1 MQGTMKPK
9 GKGMGRFAGTILVMT
24 LVLLLLPSVAFLQ
37 GREHL
42 YRVVVHVENPIRTI
56 PREKL
61 KRIFTGKIRY
71 WPDHQKILPIYLD
84 GEHLTDFAEDVGLS
98 RSDLQQRWVRLSL
111 QGVTEPPRR
120 FERAEDAL
128 AFLVAHPTA
137 IGIFPSSLSET
148 PSVLKEIP
156 VEP

>member
-9 GKGMGRFAGTILVMT
+9 GEGLGRFAGIMLLMT
-24 LVLLLLPSVAFLQ
+24 LVLLFLPSVAFLQ
-37 GREHL
+37 VQTRA
-42 YRVVVHVENPIRTI
+42 YCVVVHVENPIRTI
-56 PREKL
+56 PRKKL

-71 WPDHQKILPIYLD
+71 WPDHRKILPIYLE
-84 GEHLTDFAEDVGLS
+84 GEHITDFAEDVGLS

-120 FERAEDAL
+120 FERTEDAL
-128 AFLVAHPTA
+128 LFLVAHPAA
-137 IGIFPSSLSET
+137 IGIFPAPLPET
-148 PSVLKEIP
+148 PQALKQIP